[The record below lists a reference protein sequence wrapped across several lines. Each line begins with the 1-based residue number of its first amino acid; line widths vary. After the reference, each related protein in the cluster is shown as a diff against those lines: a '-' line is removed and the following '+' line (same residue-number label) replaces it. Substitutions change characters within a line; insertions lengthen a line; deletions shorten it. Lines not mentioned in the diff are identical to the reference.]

1 MNAEIDFPYKFPVY
15 LSPIL
20 TILADGQDHDKQEIR
35 DRILSQF
42 PLTQAELALKPARSA
57 VPVFVNKVAFA
68 FNRLVYHKAI
78 IEAVPGKYR
87 ITEHG
92 MAVFQACPSDARE
105 RDL

>member
-1 MNAEIDFPYKFPVY
+1 MNSAISLPYKFPVY

-20 TILADGQDHDKQEIR
+20 IILADGRDHDKQEIR
-35 DRILSQF
+35 EMILAQF
-42 PLTQAELALKPARSA
+42 PLSQAELVLKPESS
-57 VPVFVNKVAFA
+57 PVSVFMNKVAFA

-78 IEAVPGKYR
+78 IEVVPGKYR

-92 MAVFQACPSDARE
+92 MEIVRRCPKDARE

>member
-1 MNAEIDFPYKFPVY
+1 
-15 LSPIL
+15 
-20 TILADGQDHDKQEIR
+20 
-35 DRILSQF
+35 
-42 PLTQAELALKPARSA
+42 LTQAELALKPARSA